1 MNIKNGINKRIIT
14 IKMISLFCL
23 IFFSANI
30 ESQTKVVKGKVT
42 TLNNLR
48 IANID
53 VIAKK
58 AKSHIK
64 TDSIGEYFIVCH
76 NDDVLT
82 FKGKV
87 FRAHKVKIKSSTVDS
102 VNVTLSFIPTEE
114 NKEIAVGYGYMTE
127 DQITSAVSYMENN
140 NDDFCRYS
148 DIFDLIRG
156 HIPGV
161 QIIGTGGE
169 PEVIIRGQGS
179 LISSNCALYVIDG
192 MVVNSIS
199 NISPCQIRTINVIK
213 DGSSAIY
220 GSRGA
225 NGVVLIETIRG
236 PKTIK

>member
-1 MNIKNGINKRIIT
+1 MNSKNGIYKRIVT
-14 IKMISLFCL
+14 IKMISIFCL
-23 IFFSANI
+23 IFFSVNI
-30 ESQTKVVKGKVT
+30 ESQNKLVKGKVT

-114 NKEIAVGYGYMTE
+114 NKEIAVGYGYMTK
-127 DQITSAVSYMENN
+127 DQMTSAVSYMENN

-156 HIPGV
+156 QIPGV

-236 PKTIK
+236 PKTVK